1 MQKFGKFIVNHK
13 RAIIVIA
20 LLLLI
25 PSIIGIK
32 ATKINYDILSYLPN
46 SVETVKGQEIL
57 KEEFNIG
64 SFSIIIV
71 DDTMKDKDILA
82 MESKI
87 KEIEAVD
94 KVISKSDITGTTIP
108 EEMLPDDAKDLISKG
123 GKTPILVTFST
134 GIAEEDTLNAIDE
147 IRDIVGYECKV
158 SGISAT
164 SDDTKIILEQEM
176 SVYVIVAAIFCL
188 IVLMVALDSYAVPV
202 LILGGIG
209 ISILYNMGTNI
220 LLGEIS
226 YITKAIATVL
236 QLGVTMDF
244 SIFLYHSYQRQK
256 KENEDKNQVM
266 AKAITET
273 LVSIV
278 GSSTTTIAGFLALCT
293 MDLAIGTDIGLVM
306 AKGVL
311 IGVMTTVTLLPALLL
326 VCDKLIEKT
335 HHKEILSAFTK
346 LTDFMI
352 KHYKVA
358 IIVFLLLLGPAI
370 YGNSHVQVY
379 YNINST
385 LPDFLQSV
393 SANQELKENFNMV
406 STQIALID
414 KNMKPD
420 QAKEMIDKIKEQ
432 DGVNGVIGL
441 QELLGNSISGDSIS
455 GNSISKEMLPKE
467 ILETFEND
475 QYQLLIINSTYE
487 TATNEENSLIDK
499 VENIIKQYDPNAIM
513 AGEGPLMK
521 DLVEIA
527 DHDFSSVNIASA
539 VVILIIMIF
548 VFKSISLPVILLAV
562 IEFAI
567 FLNMSVTSYT
577 GTVIPF
583 VASIVIGTIQ
593 LGATVDYA
601 ILMTTKYVEGRKQGK
616 KPKESMHDSLQSSIK
631 SVIVSALC
639 FFAATCGVSLFSNI
653 EMIGS
658 ICTLISRGAIISMVV
673 VITILPA
680 CLILCDKLICKT
692 TKEMKD
698 IKN

>member
-32 ATKINYDILSYLPN
+32 ATKINYDILSYLPD

-82 MESKI
+82 IESKI
-87 KEIEAVD
+87 KEIGAVD

-108 EEMLPDDAKDLISKG
+108 EEMLPDDAKGIISKG
-123 GKTPILVTFST
+123 GKMPILVTFST

-147 IRDIVGYECKV
+147 IREIVGNECKV

-164 SDDTKIILEQEM
+164 SDDTKIILEKEM
-176 SVYVIVAAIFCL
+176 SAYVIVASIFCL
-188 IVLMVALDSYAVPV
+188 IVLMIALDSYTVPV

-209 ISILYNMGTNI
+209 IAILYNMGTNI

-256 KENEDKNQVM
+256 KANEDKNQAM
-266 AKAITET
+266 AQAITET

-311 IGVMTTVTLLPALLL
+311 IGVITTVTLLPALLL
-326 VCDKLIEKT
+326 ECDKLIEKT
-335 HHKEILSAFTK
+335 HHKEILPAFTK
-346 LTDFMI
+346 LTNFVI
-352 KHYKVA
+352 KHYKAA
-358 IIVFLLLLGPAI
+358 IIVFLFLLGPAI

-393 SANQELKENFNMV
+393 SANQELKDKFNMV

-414 KNMKPD
+414 KDMKPD

-441 QELLGNSISGDSIS
+441 QELVGDTISGDSIS
-455 GNSISKEMLPKE
+455 KEMIPKG

-487 TATNEENSLIDK
+487 TATNEENALIDK
-499 VENIIKQYDPNAIM
+499 VGNIIKQYDPNAIM

-539 VVILIIMIF
+539 VVILTIMIF

-616 KPKESMHDSLQSSIK
+616 KPQESMQSSLQSSIK

-658 ICTLISRGAIISMVV
+658 ICKLISRGAIISMVV

-692 TKEMKD
+692 TKRMKE

>member
-1 MQKFGKFIVNHK
+1 MQKFGNFIVNHK

-82 MESKI
+82 MENKI
-87 KEIEAVD
+87 KEIGAVD

-108 EEMLPDDAKDLISKG
+108 EEMIPDDAKELLSKG

-134 GIAEEDTLNAIDE
+134 GIAEEDTLNAIDK
-147 IRDIVGYECKV
+147 IREVVGNECKV

-188 IVLMVALDSYAVPV
+188 IVLMVALNSYTVPA

-244 SIFLYHSYQRQK
+244 SIFLYHGYQRNK
-256 KENEDKNQVM
+256 KEKEDKNKAM

-311 IGVMTTVTLLPALLL
+311 IGVITTVTLLPALLL
-326 VCDKLIEKT
+326 ECDKLIEKNK
-335 HHKEILSAFTK
+335 HKEILPAFTK
-346 LTDFMI
+346 LPDFMI
-352 KHYKVA
+352 KHYKAA
-358 IIVFLLLLGPAI
+358 IIVFLILLAPAI

-385 LPDFLQSV
+385 LPDTLKSV
-393 SANQELKENFNMV
+393 SANQELKEKFNMV

-414 KNMKPD
+414 KDMKPD
-420 QAKEMIDKIKEQ
+420 QAKKMIDKIKEQ

-441 QELLGNSISGDSIS
+441 QELVS
-455 GNSISKEMLPKE
+455 NSISKEMLPKE

-487 TATNEENSLIDK
+487 TATNEENALIDK
-499 VENIIKQYDPNAIM
+499 VEDIIKQYDPNAIM

-539 VVILIIMIF
+539 AVILIIMIF

-583 VASIVIGTIQ
+583 VAPIVIGTIQ

-616 KPKESMHDSLQSSIK
+616 EPKESMHDSLQSSIK

-639 FFAATCGVSLFSNI
+639 FFAATCGVSIFSNI

-692 TKEMKD
+692 TKGMKQC
-698 IKN
+698 

>member
-1 MQKFGKFIVNHK
+1 MQKFGNFIVNHK
-13 RAIIVIA
+13 RAIIAIA

-71 DDTMKDKDILA
+71 DDTMKDKGILA

-87 KEIEAVD
+87 KEIGAVD

-147 IRDIVGYECKV
+147 IRDIVGNECKV

-164 SDDTKIILEQEM
+164 SDDTKIILEKEM
-176 SVYVIVAAIFCL
+176 SVYVIVASIFCL
-188 IVLMVALDSYAVPV
+188 IVLMIALDSYTVPV

-209 ISILYNMGTNI
+209 IAILYNMGTNI

-256 KENEDKNQVM
+256 KANEDKNQAM
-266 AKAITET
+266 AQAITET

-311 IGVMTTVTLLPALLL
+311 IGVITTVTLLPALLL
-326 VCDKLIEKT
+326 ECDKLIEKT
-335 HHKEILSAFTK
+335 HHKEILPAFTK
-346 LTDFMI
+346 LTNFVI
-352 KHYKVA
+352 KHYKAA

-393 SANQELKENFNMV
+393 SANQELKDKFNMV

-414 KNMKPD
+414 KDMKPD

-441 QELLGNSISGDSIS
+441 QELVGDSIL
-455 GNSISKEMLPKE
+455 GDSISKEMIPKE

-487 TATNEENSLIDK
+487 TATNEENALINK
-499 VENIIKQYDPNAIM
+499 VGNIIKQYDPNAIM

-616 KPKESMHDSLQSSIK
+616 KPQESMQSSLQSSIK

-692 TKEMKD
+692 TKGMKE